1 MPEPLTQPAGCP
13 ESAVLLQLVSG
24 SVNEVDA
31 DVLFRHVDQCEAC
44 QQRLDD
50 LERRLERLP
59 DRPVDPGNG
68 PATSRLD
75 RLMSQA
81 RRLPSSSAEDST
93 ARETVSVDRFVS
105 GLRRCGLF
113 DELAIS
119 ELLSTV
125 ANTSSSSMA
134 RELVSS
140 GQLTPFQARVLLK
153 GRWKGLVLGNYEILE
168 KLGQGGMGSVFK
180 ARHRRLGRVVCVK
193 VVNSAGRRSPKML
206 ERFRNEARTVAA
218 LSHPNFVVAHD
229 ADEAEGVPFLVMEYV
244 EGIDLS
250 KQVERTGPLPL
261 YEALTVI
268 EQTAV
273 AMQYAHDQ
281 GVTHRDIKPHNL
293 LLADDA
299 ETGER
304 QIKIL
309 DLGLA
314 RFDTLLGEA
323 MDASQQVAATNTGVI
338 MGTVDYMSPEQ
349 ALRSRDADNR
359 SDIYSLGCTM
369 HFLLTGLP
377 VFPGDT
383 MMARLV
389 AHREA
394 DVPSIE
400 RQCPGAPPG
409 LDAIFRRMLAKDP
422 ADRYQSMMEAADDLQ
437 RLIAGD
443 VPRAASG
450 ATEPT
455 RVSALMQRRRMRSSR
470 SRAAAVLLAV
480 VVFLAVTAGGLAWRF
495 KPQDTDSPASRGP
508 ADIVAATSWPSNGIP
523 VWDAQ
528 TSAEVGELMARPAV
542 TALIGDPQNIHFG
555 EYPTLEHQG
564 PAEAVLVLPQTKFN
578 DRHFTKLTDALSAAD
593 VHVRVV
599 APQMNPLVPEFD
611 QELQVYP
618 DTTISELQSV
628 DFDLLFIVDGSVQDF
643 QKEAI
648 RHDLSTVLSS
658 ASGMQRVI
666 GATSDRA
673 FDVLTASGTVPS
685 ETTPQ
690 KMDDVLFGRLSVSG
704 GPVAWTADA
713 AAIPAMVNRAL
724 SMRLAAVRPG
734 LHRSTLAAY
743 GNGRALIVLPMQG
756 FGSSDYRHLSQ
767 ALTEQ
772 GVEQVVTSTAAAQ
785 EAVSKDGRLKV
796 PVKLSLNEV
805 SANLEALTQNM
816 PFHFLYDYVF
826 VVGTATDQ
834 SSSKQVPLYESKDDV
849 GRILQLAVNGHAT
862 VVGVSKHS
870 PSLLSYCEELR
881 RLQLSTKQDCYLEH
895 AGSGAIIAVKTRVEN
910 LQQMKDFCWKLQERR
925 RSDILAQPL
934 PL

>member
-1 MPEPLTQPAGCP
+1 
-13 ESAVLLQLVSG
+13 
-24 SVNEVDA
+24 
-31 DVLFRHVDQCEAC
+31 
-44 QQRLDD
+44 
-50 LERRLERLP
+50 
-59 DRPVDPGNG
+59 
-68 PATSRLD
+68 
-75 RLMSQA
+75 
-81 RRLPSSSAEDST
+81 
-93 ARETVSVDRFVS
+93 
-105 GLRRCGLF
+105 
-113 DELAIS
+113 
-119 ELLSTV
+119 
-125 ANTSSSSMA
+125 MA

-495 KPQDTDSPASRGP
+495 KPPATDSTTSPGP
-508 ADIVAATSWPSNGIP
+508 ADVAAAMTSWPADGIP

-555 EYPTLEHQG
+555 EFPTLEHQG
-564 PAEAVLVLPQTKFN
+564 PAEAVLVVPQTKFN

-611 QELQVYP
+611 QDLQVYP

-628 DFDLLFIVDGSVQDF
+628 DFDLLFIVDGTVQDF

-673 FDVLTASGTVPS
+673 FDVLTASGTVPA

-704 GPVAWTADA
+704 GPVAWTAEA
-713 AAIPAMVNRAL
+713 AAIPAMVDRAL

-756 FGSSDYRHLSQ
+756 FRAADYRHLAQ

-785 EAVSKDGRLKV
+785 EAVSNDGKLKV
-796 PVKLSLNEV
+796 AVKLSLNEV

-826 VVGTATDQ
+826 VVGTAKDQ
-834 SSSKQVPLYESKDDV
+834 SSSKQVPLHESKDDV
-849 GRILQLAVNGHAT
+849 RRILQLAVNGHAM
-862 VVGVSKHS
+862 VIGVSKYS
-870 PSLLSYCEELR
+870 PSLLSYCEEIQQ
-881 RLQLSTKQDCYLEH
+881 LQLSTKQDCYLEH
-895 AGSGAIIAVKTRVEN
+895 AATGSIIAVKTRVDS

-925 RSDILAQPL
+925 RSDVLAQPL